1 MKRIDTVNARADV
14 NGVGKKGFHDNADV
28 SGQDATYVDPTW
40 CNHVQEEIAAVVEE
54 HEPLDPNNQNQL
66 KAALFALFAKKDDL
80 QEVDDRLTAAIT
92 ALASAIQP
100 FLVKT
105 GTIETWSTNV
115 CPVGYLECSGQAV
128 SRATYA
134 GLFNVLGISFG
145 AGDGSTTFN
154 LPDLRGEFIRGWDH
168 GRSIDSGRS
177 FGSSQAATSV
187 FMGDPTISY
196 GALANLYNTLDNNP
210 QTFRTALN
218 GESTTI
224 DSTNIVVLSS
234 AAEAQDPVTAVQATM
249 SVRPR
254 NVALMFIIKT

>member
-1 MKRIDTVNARADV
+1 MKRIDTVNARPNA
-14 NGVGKKGFHDNADV
+14 NGAGKSGFHDNADV
-28 SGQDATYVDPTW
+28 SGQDATYIDPTW

-66 KAALFALFAKKDDL
+66 KAALFALFAKNDDL
-80 QEVDDRLTAAIT
+80 HEVDDRLTAAIT

-115 CPVGYLECSGQAV
+115 CPAGYLECSGQAV

-134 GLFNVLGISFG
+134 GLFNVVGISFG

-168 GRSIDSGRS
+168 GRGVDHGRDL
-177 FGSSQAATSV
+177 GSAQEATSV
-187 FMGDPTISY
+187 FMGDPSVSY
-196 GALANLYNTLDNNP
+196 GAIANLYNTLDDNP

-218 GESTTI
+218 GEATTL
-224 DSTNIVVLSS
+224 DNTNMSVLSS
-234 AAEAQDPVTAVQATM
+234 AAAQQDPISAINGSM

>member
-1 MKRIDTVNARADV
+1 MERINSVNARANV
-14 NGVGKKGFHDNADV
+14 NGAGKKGFHDNADL
-28 SGQDATYVDPTW
+28 SGQDATYISPSW
-40 CNHVQEEIAAVVEE
+40 CNHIQEEIAGVVEV
-54 HEPLDPNNQNQL
+54 HEPLDPNNKNQL
-66 KAALFALFAKKDDL
+66 KAALFALFATNENV
-80 QEVDDRLTAAIT
+80 QEVDSRLTAAIT

-115 CPVGYLECSGQAV
+115 CPAGYLECSGQAV

-177 FGSSQAATSV
+177 FGSSQEATSV
-187 FMGDPTISY
+187 FMGDPSVTAGRI
-196 GALANLYNTLDNNP
+196 ANLYNTADDNQ
-210 QTFRTALN
+210 QTMLNALH
-218 GESTTI
+218 GEATTI
-224 DSTNIVVLSS
+224 DSTNLVVLSS
-234 AAEAQDPVTAVQATM
+234 AAEVQDPVTAVQATM

-254 NVALMFIIKT
+254 NLALMFIIKT

>member
-1 MKRIDTVNARADV
+1 MKRIDTVNARPNA
-14 NGVGKKGFHDNADV
+14 NGAGKSGFHDNADV
-28 SGQDATYVDPTW
+28 SGQDATYIDPTW

-66 KAALFALFAKKDDL
+66 KAALFALFAKNDDL

-115 CPVGYLECSGQAV
+115 CPTGYLECSGQAV

-134 GLFNVLGISFG
+134 DLFNVLGTSFG

-187 FMGDPTISY
+187 FMGDPSVTAGRI
-196 GALANLYNTLDNNP
+196 ANLYNTSNDNP
-210 QTFRTALN
+210 QTLMSALN
-218 GESTTI
+218 GEATTI
-224 DSTNIVVLSS
+224 DPTNIVVLSS
-234 AAEAQDPVTAVQATM
+234 AAEATDPVTAIDTTM

-254 NVALMFIIKT
+254 NLALMFIIKT

>member
-28 SGQDATYVDPTW
+28 SGQDATYIDPTW

-105 GTIETWSTNV
+105 GTMEIWTTSI
-115 CPVGYLECSGQAV
+115 CPAGYLECNGNTHLIADYPNLF
-128 SRATYA
+128 ATI
-134 GLFNVLGISFG
+134 GNTFG
-145 AGDGSTTFN
+145 GNGVTTFAVPN
-154 LPDLRGEFIRGWDH
+154 MIDNFARGWDH
-168 GRSIDSGRS
+168 SRA
-177 FGSSQAATSV
+177 FGSFQKATSV
-187 FMGDPTISY
+187 FMGDPSATDGRIV
-196 GALANLYNTLDNNP
+196 NLYNTSNDNP
-210 QTFRTALN
+210 QTLMNALN
-218 GESTTI
+218 GEATTI
-224 DSTNIVVLSS
+224 DPTNVVVLSS
-234 AAEAQDPVTAVQATM
+234 AAEATDPVPAIDTTM

-254 NVALMFIIKT
+254 NLALMFIIKT